1 MHAMHV
7 IFFLRIARAGKKVT
21 GWRLSRGG
29 ASCENKPMSKFEALA
44 GRNQPVNDNDDSAE
58 DRPVTII
65 TGRVWKRKGGKAE
78 GVHVMLVAPDDD
90 SAVRR
95 ALESLAAQGYAEA
108 ELDQIGDM
116 EGEPDEEPHLS
127 AWQGALEGEVSIVTF
142 EAPV

>member
-1 MHAMHV
+1 
-7 IFFLRIARAGKKVT
+7 
-21 GWRLSRGG
+21 
-29 ASCENKPMSKFEALA
+29 MSE
-44 GRNQPVNDNDDSAE
+44 PVNDNEQARS
-58 DRPVTII
+58 VTLI
-65 TGRVWKRKGGKAE
+65 TGRVRRRKGGKAE

-95 ALESLAAQGYAEA
+95 ALESLAAEGYAEA

-142 EAPV
+142 EEPV

>member
-1 MHAMHV
+1 V
-7 IFFLRIARAGKKVT
+7 NLV
-21 GWRLSRGG
+21 S
-29 ASCENKPMSKFEALA
+29 E
-44 GRNQPVNDNDDSAE
+44 PVNDNEQERS
-58 DRPVTII
+58 VTLI
-65 TGRVWKRKGGKAE
+65 TGRVRRRKGGKAE

-95 ALESLAAQGYAEA
+95 ALESLAAEGYAEA

-142 EAPV
+142 EEPV